1 MGEGFQGNM
10 LPLPYVEVWRELLA
24 DELNIADAGGR
35 TFVTSVSA
43 PGDAFPGSAEDV

>member
-10 LPLPYVEVWRELLA
+10 LPLPYFEVWSVLSA

-35 TFVTSVSA
+35 KSVTSVSA
-43 PGDAFPGSAEDV
+43 PGGTFPGSGEDV